1 VASNFTVDPAELRSH
16 ATNLANV
23 VAPAYATSSAA
34 VRTDAQIDFPGFGA
48 ALSFLEAGYHQRVD
62 FLAKDLQ
69 GAHDVLGEIATRLQ
83 QTAAEY
89 QKGENLNIAGFHGSA
104 QHEESY
110 GAALGRTN
118 PLGEGATA
126 AGAMGLT
133 AGVVYATAGSLAT
146 CAGLCPTFIP
156 AAVAAALFIAN
167 PLSIAEAGAALVNEA
182 RHIQT
187 QLNADFL
194 SVCVNS
200 AAKWT
205 GEGKDAFAQLANT
218 IKGHLDQIGKYIET
232 LGGALQSLD
241 ITLSTLWLGLAALAG
256 PLLVWLIAMRAA
268 EAIPFAAAAIEP
280 IIEVTGAAATSA
292 VVGTLGGVTAAAS
305 AIVALI
311 TGLAK
316 DLLTLSALP
325 DKGAAGVPDMT
336 EFSVDTNF
344 STTL

>member
-1 VASNFTVDPAELRSH
+1 MGNFTVEPADLRGH

-23 VAPAYATSSAA
+23 VAPAYATSSTS
-34 VRTDAQIDFPGFGA
+34 VRDGSHIDFPGFGV
-48 ALSFLEAGYHQRVD
+48 ALSFLEAAYHQRVD

-69 GAHDVLGEIATRLQ
+69 GAHDVLGEIATRMQ

-89 QKGENLNIAGFHGSA
+89 ERGENLNIAGFNGKA

-110 GAALGRTN
+110 GSAYGDTGIVGASAAA
-118 PLGEGATA
+118 AT
-126 AGAMGLT
+126 AMGLT

-146 CAGLCPTFIP
+146 CAGLCPTFVP
-156 AAVAAALFIAN
+156 AAVTAALFIAN
-167 PLSIAEAGAALVNEA
+167 PLSVAEAGAALVNEG

-194 SVCVNS
+194 SVCLNS

-205 GEGKDAFAQLANT
+205 GEGKDAFVQRANT
-218 IKGHLDQIGKYIET
+218 IKGHLDQIGKYVET
-232 LGGALQSLD
+232 LGSALQSLD
-241 ITLSTLWLGLAALAG
+241 ITLTTLWVGLAALAG
-256 PLLVWLIAMRAA
+256 PLLIWLIAMRAA

-292 VVGTLGGVTAAAS
+292 VLGTLGGVTAAGS
-305 AIVALI
+305 AVVALI

-336 EFSVDTNF
+336 EFKVDMNF